1 MKHVTSGRSTATAM
15 RRGLLGAFALTAA
28 GGAAVAA
35 LTMPATPSATAA
47 TDPCAASEVAKTIGT
62 VANNTGSYLDS
73 HPETNAALTTASQSQ
88 GGPAALGS
96 VKTYFDANPQAAKEM
111 QALQAPLTNLSGR
124 CKLPLTIPQ
133 VLGLM
138 QAAHSQGGALPGG
151 TLQGG
156 LPGSLP
162 SAQAVGVPVAQAP
175 PGTAPVSAA
184 RQGVGPLPGPMTA
197 GTR

>member
-1 MKHVTSGRSTATAM
+1 V
-15 RRGLLGAFALTAA
+15 FALTAA

-62 VANNTGSYLDS
+62 VANNTGTYLDS

-96 VKTYFDANPQAAKEM
+96 VKSYFDANPQAAKEM
-111 QALQAPLTNLSGR
+111 QALQQPLANLSGR
-124 CKLPLTIPQ
+124 CKLPLTVPQ

-138 QAAHSQGGALPGG
+138 QAAQSQAGSPPGGALPGG
-151 TLQGG
+151 
-156 LPGSLP
+156 LPGGLP
-162 SAQAVGVPVAQAP
+162 SAQSVAVPVAQAP
-175 PGTAPVSAA
+175 AGTVPVSAA
-184 RQGVGPLPGPMTA
+184 RQGVGPLPGPTAA